1 MSIKI
6 HVHIVLFTL
15 FQVPLF
21 TMVLAKLF
29 QNFLDTM
36 YLQIDSLGML
46 IVICVFLIMM
56 QIALFTIL
64 LVFVSLLLILVSS
77 YLPTSPFTVV

>member
-6 HVHIVLFTL
+6 YVHIVLFTL